1 MTRKEQLIAAI
12 DRSNDSVIDQLWNAF
27 QSMPH
32 EEISSP
38 LNEPETQTI
47 LERMGQT
54 PQHFLN
60 NGNLSDRQTRKATI
74 AQHIQNRQAS
84 RQ

>member
-12 DRSNDSVIDQLWNAF
+12 GRSNDSVIDQLWHIF
-27 QSMPH
+27 QSMPQ
-32 EEISSP
+32 EELSSP
-38 LNEPETQTI
+38 LNEPEAQTV
-47 LERMGQT
+47 LERMGPL

-60 NGNLSDRQTRKATI
+60 NGNLGDRKTRKAAI

>member
-12 DRSNDSVIDQLWNAF
+12 DRSNDSVIDQLWYIF
-27 QSMPH
+27 QAMPK
-32 EEISSP
+32 EELSSP
-38 LNEPETQTI
+38 LNEPEAQTV
-47 LERMGQT
+47 LERMGPV

-60 NGNLSDRQTRKATI
+60 NGNLSDRQTRKAVI

>member
-12 DRSNDSVIDQLWNAF
+12 DRSNDSVIDQLWYIF
-27 QSMPH
+27 QAMPK
-32 EEISSP
+32 EELS
-38 LNEPETQTI
+38 LNEPEAQTV
-47 LERMGQT
+47 LERMGPV

-60 NGNLSDRQTRKATI
+60 NGNLSDRQTRKAAI

>member
-12 DRSNDSVIDQLWNAF
+12 DRLNDSVIDKLWYVF
-27 QSMPH
+27 QSIPQ
-32 EEISSP
+32 EELSSP
-38 LNEPETQTI
+38 PNEPEAHTI
-47 LERMGQT
+47 LERMGPL

-60 NGNLSDRQTRKATI
+60 NGNLSDRQTRKAAI